1 MGYTKSGLPALT
13 EGGLSLV
20 GGSSSADAE
29 AGLVH
34 LDSQGRSL
42 VRGST
47 ELPPNEQLAMFLL
60 ENELVVPDIKYI
72 GKFYWIPD
80 FVNRL
85 RMQIPEVDAYVQDML
100 LRA

>member
-47 ELPPNEQLAMFLL
+47 ELPPNEQLAMFVLK
-60 ENELVVPDIKYI
+60 NGLVVPDLKHI
-72 GKFYWIPD
+72 GNFYWSPD
-80 FVNRL
+80 FVTRL
-85 RMQIPEVDAYVQDML
+85 RMKIPAVDAYVKDML
-100 LRA
+100 LKA